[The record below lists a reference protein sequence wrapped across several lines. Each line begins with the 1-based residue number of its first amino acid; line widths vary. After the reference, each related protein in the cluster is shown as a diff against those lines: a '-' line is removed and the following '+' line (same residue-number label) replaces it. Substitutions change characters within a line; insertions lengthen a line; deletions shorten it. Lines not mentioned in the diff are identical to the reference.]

1 MQFKIKWHATGKGY
15 VNFPSYT
22 KGDIDRNNLTAID
35 EMEFKELSCFKQATM
50 NFSGMVR
57 VYINENC
64 ILC

>member
-1 MQFKIKWHATGKGY
+1 MN
-15 VNFPSYT
+15 VPSYT
-22 KGDIDRNNLTAID
+22 NGDMNFHSETKGCIDRNNLMAID
-35 EMEFKELSCFKQATM
+35 EMEFKELFCFKQATM

>member
-1 MQFKIKWHATGKGY
+1 